1 MFLIVKRLVELQ
13 ATIML
18 KHVKII
24 DDFGSTLYSFSNSL
38 SNTTMY
44 LMQGC
49 KWSVG
54 VNFSNLILLVRRAR
68 NIAYNSLI
76 YTIRC

>member
-1 MFLIVKRLVELQ
+1 MRIKIALVDDHQLVRSG
-13 ATIML
+13 I
-18 KHVKII
+18 KKII